1 MKFHYPDNKEVLHS
15 NVLEHH
21 VIASISPDLSKY
33 VEAVPSHDPHDPLML
48 TCLMDL
54 NVEGNIR
61 QVSMALFPAS
71 PAENMKLCTT
81 YFAM

>member
-33 VEAVPSHDPHDPLML
+33 VEAISSHDPLML

-71 PAENMKLCTT
+71 PAENMKLCKTF
-81 YFAM
+81 FAM

>member
-33 VEAVPSHDPHDPLML
+33 VEAVPSHDPLML

-71 PAENMKLCTT
+71 PAENMTEGPYKPPS
-81 YFAM
+81 

>member
-1 MKFHYPDNKEVLHS
+1 MAIRAPDGANKEILHS

-33 VEAVPSHDPHDPLML
+33 VEAVPSHDPLML

-71 PAENMKLCTT
+71 PAENMKLCKTF
-81 YFAM
+81 FAM

>member
-1 MKFHYPDNKEVLHS
+1 MAIRAPDGANKEILHS

-33 VEAVPSHDPHDPLML
+33 VEAISSHDPLML